1 MPDCGRWPGRGQ
13 NGGMENHPNVQ
24 AVRDALESAGASGR
38 IVVLDEGVHTAAAAA
53 QALGVEV
60 GQIANSLIFDADG
73 EPLLVLTSGAHRVDT
88 AKVAAGLGVAKLKR
102 ATPEFVREH
111 TGQAIGGVAP
121 VGHPKPVRTL
131 VDTALEQYPEIW
143 AAGGVPQ
150 AVFPITYAEL
160 LRITA
165 GAAADV
171 A

>member
-1 MPDCGRWPGRGQ
+1 
-13 NGGMENHPNVQ
+13 MENHPTVQ
-24 AVRDALESAGASGR
+24 AVRDALESAGTTPR
-38 IVVLDEGVHTAAAAA
+38 IVIFGDGVHTAAAAA
-53 QALGVEV
+53 EALGVEV

-121 VGHPKPVRTL
+121 LGHPKPIRTL

-160 LRITA
+160 LRVTA
-165 GAAADV
+165 GTGTDV

>member
-1 MPDCGRWPGRGQ
+1 
-13 NGGMENHPNVQ
+13 MENHPNVQ

-165 GAAADV
+165 GAPADV